1 MADAK
6 RRVLC
11 PGCGNFV
18 MKESI
23 EGTVEINC
31 RNKRCQAILEITVRS
46 GIPTVTVLSTKKA

>member
-11 PGCGNFV
+11 PACGNFV

-23 EGTVEINC
+23 EGTVEVNC
-31 RNKRCQAILEITVRS
+31 RNKRCQATLEITVKQNADCDRS
-46 GIPTVTVLSTKKA
+46 FDEE